1 MLGVSVFSFHTFAMS
16 AATLTA
22 TFTFEASQFKAA
34 TVAAR
39 RVGGIFSNPTFDLD
53 SNPRQQPRK
62 RKPFRK
68 PKWLK

>member
-1 MLGVSVFSFHTFAMS
+1 MS
-16 AATLTA
+16 AATLTG
-22 TFTFEASQFKAA
+22 TFTFEASKFKAA

-39 RVGGIFSNPTFDLD
+39 RVGFIFSNPKFGLN

>member
-1 MLGVSVFSFHTFAMS
+1 MS
-16 AATLTA
+16 AATLTG
-22 TFTFEASQFKAA
+22 TFTFEASKFRAA

-39 RVGGIFSNPTFDLD
+39 RVGFIFANPKFDSD
-53 SNPRQQPRK
+53 DPRQQPRK